1 MTARTT
7 HILNDGMVEG
17 TQAQA
22 RRLSRV
28 GKRQVAVA
36 VGLGVIVLLGAFLRF
51 YELGAYSIG
60 NTYYAATVQSML
72 TSWHNFF
79 FASFEPGGS
88 VTVDKPPLGFW
99 IQAVS
104 AYFLGVNG
112 FALALPQALAGVL
125 SIPLLYSMVK
135 RQFGAWAGLIA
146 GLVLAITPVTVSTER
161 NNTID
166 GLLVFVLLLATWA
179 FLRAV
184 HLGRFRY
191 LILGAFLIGLGF
203 NIKMLQ
209 AFMPLPALY
218 ALYLLG
224 APHPWWKRILHL
236 TGATVLLL
244 AVSLSWAIAVD
255 LTPPEDRPY
264 IGSSDDNTVME
275 LIVGHNGLSRLISMR
290 RSAPKGNA
298 SPPPPGA
305 GNPPVNPPPPQFGS
319 MNPPGN
325 PPAQP
330 GGGRNQ
336 EIGEAGVLRLF
347 TEPLVTEAG
356 WLLPLALLGIPL
368 VLVVLGWQWPL
379 SEKHLALLLWG
390 G

>member
-1 MTARTT
+1 MAATT
-7 HILNDGMVEG
+7 TRILGDGMIEG

-22 RRLSRV
+22 RRLS
-28 GKRQVAVA
+28 GISKRQVAVA
-36 VGLGVIVLLGAFLRF
+36 VGLGAIVLLGAFLRF

-88 VTVDKPPLGFW
+88 VTVDKPPLGLW

-125 SIPLLYSMVK
+125 SILLLYTMVK
-135 RQFGAWAGLIA
+135 RQFGTWAGLIA
-146 GLVLAITPVTVSTER
+146 ALLLAITPVTVSTER

-184 HLGRFRY
+184 RLGRFRY
-191 LILGAFLIGLGF
+191 LLLGVFLIGLGF

-224 APHPWWKRILHL
+224 KNRICFSNP
-236 TGATVLLL
+236 AWCYVLF
-244 AVSLSWAIAVD
+244 A
-255 LTPPEDRPY
+255 
-264 IGSSDDNTVME
+264 
-275 LIVGHNGLSRLISMR
+275 
-290 RSAPKGNA
+290 
-298 SPPPPGA
+298 
-305 GNPPVNPPPPQFGS
+305 
-319 MNPPGN
+319 
-325 PPAQP
+325 
-330 GGGRNQ
+330 
-336 EIGEAGVLRLF
+336 
-347 TEPLVTEAG
+347 
-356 WLLPLALLGIPL
+356 
-368 VLVVLGWQWPL
+368 
-379 SEKHLALLLWG
+379 
-390 G
+390 

>member
-1 MTARTT
+1 LAARTR
-7 HILNDGMVEG
+7 ILSDGMVEG
-17 TQAQA
+17 TRPEA
-22 RRLSRV
+22 RRLSGV
-28 GKRQVAVA
+28 SKRQVAIVL
-36 VGLGVIVLLGAFLRF
+36 GLGLIVLLGTFLRF

-146 GLVLAITPVTVSTER
+146 ALVLAITPVAVSTER

-184 HLGRFRY
+184 RLGRFRY
-191 LILGAFLIGLGF
+191 LLLGVFLVGLGF

-236 TGATVLLL
+236 AGATVLLL
-244 AVSLSWAIAVD
+244 AVSLSWAIVVD
-255 LTPPEDRPY
+255 LTPPENRPY
-264 IGSSDDNTVME
+264 VGSSQDNTVME

-290 RSAPKGNA
+290 RSAPKGDIN
-298 SPPPPGA
+298 PPPLAPAAGQPGQLPQNPSLPRPGA
-305 GNPPVNPPPPQFGS
+305 GNPRS
-319 MNPPGN
+319 K
-325 PPAQP
+325 ASKS
-330 GGGRNQ
+330 
-336 EIGEAGVLRLF
+336 GVCC
-347 TEPLVTEAG
+347 AH
-356 WLLPLALLGIPL
+356 A
-368 VLVVLGWQWPL
+368 
-379 SEKHLALLLWG
+379 
-390 G
+390 